1 MATSFTCCDLFDFDG
16 FRPRLTGVSPLARQ
30 QSIACGDFLNRI
42 GFSSK
47 PIDTAY
53 VLYELMQLAPFGR
66 QANK

>member
-1 MATSFTCCDLFDFDG
+1 M
-16 FRPRLTGVSPLARQ
+16 SPLARQ

-53 VLYELMQLAPFGR
+53 VLYELFSWRHSGAKLA
-66 QANK
+66 K